1 MSTREYDVIVLG
13 GGIGGYTAAIRASQL
28 GKKAAVVERDKLG
41 GTCLHRGCIP
51 SKALLRSAELYE
63 TMRDSV
69 SYGIVAEHVRV
80 DFQAVQQR
88 KNKIVGQLYSGLQFL
103 MKKHK
108 IDVYTGNGRVIGP
121 SIFSPRSG
129 SLAVEAE
136 NEEESVTLVAP
147 YTILAT
153 GSRPSALPGLE
164 VDGKRI
170 VTSDEALEMQELPA
184 SAVIIGGGV
193 IGCEWA
199 SMLQDFGVKVTLVE
213 AADRLLPAE
222 DRDVSREL
230 ERLFKKRGIDVY
242 TQSKLDIKSV
252 ENTGSAVELTV
263 ERKNE
268 PVRLQADMMLVAVGR
283 KANVDGLGLENTDVR
298 VENGLIR
305 VNEHYQ
311 TTESHIYAVGDC
323 IGGYQL
329 AHAAAH
335 EAVAAVEHLAGVKK
349 PAAVLGPAAS
359 ALVPR
364 CVYSR
369 PETAS
374 VGWTEEEAV
383 RHGHAVKVGKISF
396 KALGKALVHGQND
409 GFVKVVADKDTNDL
423 LGVHMIGPHVTDLIA
438 EAGIAQLLDA
448 TPWEIGQFAHP
459 HPSLSEALAEAML
472 AVDGQAL
479 GS

>member
-1 MSTREYDVIVLG
+1 MATKEYDVIVLG

-28 GKKAAVVERDKLG
+28 GKTAAVVERDKIG

-51 SKALLRSAELYE
+51 SKALLRSAELYD
-63 TMRDSV
+63 TMRDSA
-69 SYGIVAEHVRV
+69 SYGIVTEGVRL
-80 DFQAVQQR
+80 DFSAVQQR
-88 KNKIVGQLYSGLQFL
+88 KNQIVGQLYKGLQFL

-136 NEEESVTLVAP
+136 TEEDSVTLVAP
-147 YTILAT
+147 HTIVAT
-153 GSRPSALPGLE
+153 GSRPSKLPGLDT
-164 VDGKRI
+164 DGERI
-170 VTSDEALEMQELPA
+170 LTSDEALELQELP
-184 SAVIIGGGV
+184 SSVVIIGGGV

-199 SMLQDFGVKVTLVE
+199 SMLQDFGVQVTLVE
-213 AADRLLPAE
+213 AAERLLPAE

-230 ERLFKKRGIDVY
+230 ERLFKRRGIVVY
-242 TQSKLDIKSV
+242 TKSKLNIQSV

-263 ERKNE
+263 DRKDE

-283 KANVDGLGLENTDVR
+283 QANVDSIGLENTDVR
-298 VENGLIR
+298 IENGFIH

-311 TTESHIYAVGDC
+311 STESHIYAVGDC

-335 EAVAAVEHLAGVKK
+335 EAIAAVEHIAGVKK
-349 PAAVLGPAAS
+349 SVALQGPASS

-383 RHGHAVKVGKISF
+383 QHGHQVKVGKISF

-409 GFVKVVADKDTNDL
+409 GFVKVIADKDTNDL

-448 TPWEIGQFAHP
+448 TPWELGQFAHP

-472 AVDGQAL
+472 AVDGQAT